1 MGLTR
6 PRKPKVATR
15 SNVLDKQDMAKKRST
30 KTISKTATVAPLML
44 VRPERKEVANR
55 DIAARA
61 HELFVARGGQPGR
74 AMEDWLAA
82 EVELTN

>member
-1 MGLTR
+1 
-6 PRKPKVATR
+6 
-15 SNVLDKQDMAKKRST
+15 
-30 KTISKTATVAPLML
+30 ML